1 MIYHITTHCWLHSN
15 CKIFKLLHRLHVNFD
30 LLITIFHNKLLQLDD
45 IFSFDMSMTC
55 KNDTFIQ
62 LLHKID
68 FYLDNVIT
76 ANGFRTT
83 YPLLIFQ
90 LQECLWQYVLY
101 VLSHF
106 KQVSGLS
113 LLQCGRQYK
122 NKQMVIQEDKCPV
135 PTEYPK
141 SNFL

>member
-1 MIYHITTHCWLHSN
+1 MT
-15 CKIFKLLHRLHVNFD
+15 RLRYD
-30 LLITIFHNKLLQLDD
+30 
-45 IFSFDMSMTC
+45 
-55 KNDTFIQ
+55 IQ
-62 LLHKID
+62 LLHKNDI
-68 FYLDNVIT
+68 YLHNIFTTTEFRIT
-76 ANGFRTT
+76 CH
-83 YPLLIFQ
+83 LLLFP

-106 KQVSGLS
+106 KQFSGLS